1 MGFPSIPFWHDD
13 GLPVSAG
20 PFDQVSYLD
29 QEANPSTCHSPFG
42 EDFSG
47 RPVRFNRCPPN
58 LPQRALLFKGLDLTV
73 EIIASH
79 LEPV

>member
-29 QEANPSTCHSPFG
+29 QGANPYKNFG
-42 EDFSG
+42 DCTVPGASG
-47 RPVRFNRCPPN
+47 REFWEGGAGKQNSS
-58 LPQRALLFKGLDLTV
+58 AYGGAWT
-73 EIIASH
+73 
-79 LEPV
+79 